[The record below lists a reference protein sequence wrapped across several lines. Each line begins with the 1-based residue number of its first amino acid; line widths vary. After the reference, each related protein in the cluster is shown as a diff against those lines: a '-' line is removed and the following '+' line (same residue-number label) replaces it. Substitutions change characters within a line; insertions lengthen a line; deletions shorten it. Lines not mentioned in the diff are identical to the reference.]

1 LRPRRPIGVWQRLA
15 RPLACRA
22 IIHERKFALDHRHKE
37 APIRTFGVGL
47 LAIAALAMAG
57 ILLSRRRRPALIANS
72 GRRNRQMDDIYAA
85 GW

>member
-1 LRPRRPIGVWQRLA
+1 MTGVRRSRALLRGPLLFMRRNI
-15 RPLACRA
+15 
-22 IIHERKFALDHRHKE
+22 ALGRCHKE

-57 ILLSRRRRPALIANS
+57 ILLSRRRRPALVTNG
-72 GRRNRQMDDIYAA
+72 GRRARQMDDIYAA

>member
-1 LRPRRPIGVWQRLA
+1 M
-15 RPLACRA
+15 
-22 IIHERKFALDHRHKE
+22 ALDHRHKE

-57 ILLSRRRRPALIANS
+57 ILLSRRRRPALVTNR
-72 GRRNRQMDDIYAA
+72 GRETRQMDDIYAA

>member
-1 LRPRRPIGVWQRLA
+1 LRA
-15 RPLACRA
+15 
-22 IIHERKFALDHRHKE
+22 ALLFTGDVALGHCHKE

-57 ILLSRRRRPALIANS
+57 ILLSRRRRPALVASS

>member
-1 LRPRRPIGVWQRLA
+1 MMEIALA
-15 RPLACRA
+15 
-22 IIHERKFALDHRHKE
+22 HHHKE

-57 ILLSRRRRPALIANS
+57 ILLSRRRRPALAATTS
-72 GRRNRQMDDIYAA
+72 RRERQMDDIYAA